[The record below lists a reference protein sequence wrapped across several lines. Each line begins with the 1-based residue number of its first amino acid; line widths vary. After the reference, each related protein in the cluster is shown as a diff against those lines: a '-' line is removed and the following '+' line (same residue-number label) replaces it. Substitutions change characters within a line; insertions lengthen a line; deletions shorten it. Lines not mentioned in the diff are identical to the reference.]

1 LPQVLSS
8 RERYL
13 VLTLWLVALVSLI
26 YLPFSVYR
34 HNTGPVA
41 DYGGS
46 YTEGLLGEPKYI
58 NPLLAQSSDTDRDLS
73 EIIYRGLMQYDGEGN
88 LKPDLAESYEVSSDG
103 LEYTFTLRPNLLW
116 QDGKPINADD
126 VLFTIRLL
134 QNSDYST
141 SQRINWQGVESERVS
156 ALKVKFKL
164 KNRYA
169 QFLNNSTLGILPK
182 HIWEG
187 INPNNFAIADLN
199 LKPIGSGPY
208 RFKKLEKD
216 DTGQIIS
223 YELESFPEYYA
234 GRPYIDTLVFRFY
247 HNEDELVTAF
257 NHGEIDGISFL
268 SSDKIRALRFSSKL
282 NIQSIR
288 LPRYFAAFFNP
299 NQSQT
304 LNDKNVRLALNYA
317 TDKKTLVDEIFSGQA
332 TIINSPLLAELRVPE
347 TPPKYSYDESFA
359 VQILNNSGWKDTNND
374 GFREKKDSELVLKV
388 KTSNWPELARAAEL
402 IKKQWEKIGVKVEL
416 DEESATDIKQSI
428 KDRSYDV
435 LIFGEILNLDPDQYS
450 YWHSSQK
457 KDPGLNLAL
466 YDNKNVDKIIEETRQ
481 ILNPLERAKRYED
494 FEKLILEDAPA
505 VFLYSPYY
513 IYLPSK
519 DIKGDNLSVL
529 SIPSTRFDNISQWY
543 INTKRVKP
551 KQN

>member
-1 LPQVLSS
+1 MVLA
-8 RERYL
+8 
-13 VLTLWLVALVSLI
+13 LWLTALLSLI

-34 HNTGPVA
+34 HYTTPVA

-46 YTEGLLGEPKYI
+46 YAEGLLGEPKYI
-58 NPLLAQSSDTDRDLS
+58 NPLLAQNSDTDRDLS

-88 LKPDLAESYEVSSDG
+88 LKSDLAESYEVSSDG

-141 SQRINWQGVESERVS
+141 SQRINWQGVESERLGD
-156 ALKVKFKL
+156 LKIKFKL
-164 KNRYA
+164 KGRYA

-182 HIWEG
+182 HLWES

-216 DTGQIIS
+216 GTGQIIS

-247 HNEDELVTAF
+247 HNEDELVSAF
-257 NHGEIDGISFL
+257 NRGEVDGLSFL
-268 SSDKIRALRFSSKL
+268 SADKVKSLRFSSKL
-282 NIQSIR
+282 NVQSIR

-299 NQSQT
+299 NQSEA

-317 TDKKTLVDEIFSGQA
+317 TDKKALVDGIFSGQA
-332 TIINSPLLAELRVPE
+332 ITINSPILSELREPE
-347 TPPKYSYDESFA
+347 TSPKYGYDESFA
-359 VQILNNSGWKDTNND
+359 IQILNNSGWKDTDNN
-374 GFREKKDSELVLKV
+374 GVREKNGVELVLKV

-402 IKKQWEKIGVKVEL
+402 IKKQWEKIGIKVEL
-416 DEESATDIKQSI
+416 NTESAPEIKQSI

-519 DIKGDNLSVL
+519 DIKGNSLSVL

-551 KQN
+551 NKQ